1 MLTTVYKIAM
11 VLIICLI
18 LVACHSAKTVTS
30 TTTEET
36 EQSLLRH
43 LQGTK
48 LTSTLEV
55 LGDINFTDS
64 SPRFIPRQYTPAKL
78 TMQQEHFNLADTTN
92 TRESSFSNKKS
103 VSDRNVSLFPNQD
116 CLWITLSSITLIVI
130 AIIVLGYCI
139 RLFRK
144 NILG

>member
-1 MLTTVYKIAM
+1 MIF
-11 VLIICLI
+11 IIYIC

-36 EQSLLRH
+36 KQSLLRH
-43 LQGTK
+43 VQGTK

-55 LGDINFTDS
+55 LGEINFDDS
-64 SPRFIPRQYTPAKL
+64 TPRFVPRQYTPAKL
-78 TMQQEHFNLADTTN
+78 MMQQEHINLADTTN
-92 TRESSFSNKKS
+92 THETSFSNIKS
-103 VSDRNVSLFPNQD
+103 VRTRNVDMVPHQD
-116 CLWITLSSITLIVI
+116 CLWVTLSSITLIVI

-144 NILG
+144 KILG

>member
-1 MLTTVYKIAM
+1 MI
-11 VLIICLI
+11 LIICI
-18 LVACHSAKTVTS
+18 CLVACHSSKNVTT

-36 EQSLLRH
+36 EQSLLKH
-43 LQGTK
+43 IQGTK

-55 LGDINFTDS
+55 LGDINIADS
-64 SPRFIPRQYTPAKL
+64 FPRFIPRQYTPAKL

-116 CLWITLSSITLIVI
+116 CLWITLSLITLIVI

-144 NILG
+144 KILG

>member
-1 MLTTVYKIAM
+1 MLTTAYKIAKI
-11 VLIICLI
+11 LIICLF

-43 LQGTK
+43 LQGTR

-55 LGDINFTDS
+55 LGDINIADS
-64 SPRFIPRQYTPAKL
+64 NLRFVPRQYTPAKL
-78 TMQQEHFNLADTTN
+78 TMQQAHINLADTTN

-103 VSDRNVSLFPNQD
+103 VSTKNVDMFPISESNR
-116 CLWITLSSITLIVI
+116 ITLSLITLSIFTV
-130 AIIVLGYCI
+130 IVLGYCI
-139 RLFRK
+139 RLFHQ
-144 NILG
+144 

>member
-11 VLIICLI
+11 ILIICLI

-55 LGDINFTDS
+55 LGDINIADS
-64 SPRFIPRQYTPAKL
+64 NPRFVPRQYTPAKL
-78 TMQQEHFNLADTTN
+78 TMQQEHFNLADTSN

-103 VSDRNVSLFPNQD
+103 VSARNVDMFPISESNR
-116 CLWITLSSITLIVI
+116 ITLSLITLSIFTV
-130 AIIVLGYCI
+130 IVLGYCI
-139 RLFRK
+139 RLFHQ
-144 NILG
+144 